1 MNRSGGASRP
11 HKERKKIMKK
21 YRVTVETPDPRA
33 FKVLE
38 FEDYNNACKIAMK
51 YRRIAEQNGKHW
63 TISFYTGD
71 NLDAR
76 MTT

>member
-1 MNRSGGASRP
+1 
-11 HKERKKIMKK
+11 MKK
-21 YRVTVETPDPRA
+21 YRVTIETPDPRA

-38 FEDYNNACKIAMK
+38 FEDFNNACKIAMK
-51 YRRIAEQNGKHW
+51 YRQVAERNGKHW